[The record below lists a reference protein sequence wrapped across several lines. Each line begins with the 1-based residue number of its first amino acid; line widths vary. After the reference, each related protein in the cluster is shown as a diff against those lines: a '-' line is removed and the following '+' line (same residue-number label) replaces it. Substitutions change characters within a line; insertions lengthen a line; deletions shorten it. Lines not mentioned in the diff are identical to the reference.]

1 MSAFRFVLVIFTLNF
16 FHASHAFSAN
26 ELFNSMHQDT
36 PLRTMQSMIDGIKD
50 CKNGDISRCREL
62 RTLCDP
68 SGDNDVWMIC
78 GMANA
83 STDEKQEI
91 YSFGNSISLGAEIIN
106 DNDGLVHFTYGYDD
120 IRKHEY
126 MRLVLDSG
134 KWLIS
139 SF

>member
-106 DNDGLVHFTYGYDD
+106 DTNGLVHFTFGYDD

-126 MRLVLDSG
+126 MRLVLDKG